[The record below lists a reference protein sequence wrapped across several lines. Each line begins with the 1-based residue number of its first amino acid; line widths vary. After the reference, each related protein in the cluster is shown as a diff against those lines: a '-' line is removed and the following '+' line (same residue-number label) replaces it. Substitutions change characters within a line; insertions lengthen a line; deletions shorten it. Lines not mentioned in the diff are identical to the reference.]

1 MQSLLLLNFGL
12 IIFDRKIEVNIS
24 LSLKVNRKQK
34 WWAGKNK
41 RAILKRVE
49 NKRWSYREI
58 SQSKW

>member
-1 MQSLLLLNFGL
+1 MQSLLLLNFRL

-34 WWAGKNK
+34 WWARKNK
-41 RAILKRVE
+41 GAILERVE
-49 NKRWSYREI
+49 NKRWSYWEI

>member
-1 MQSLLLLNFGL
+1 MQSLLLLNFGW

-34 WWAGKNK
+34 WWTGKNK
-41 RAILKRVE
+41 GAILKRVD